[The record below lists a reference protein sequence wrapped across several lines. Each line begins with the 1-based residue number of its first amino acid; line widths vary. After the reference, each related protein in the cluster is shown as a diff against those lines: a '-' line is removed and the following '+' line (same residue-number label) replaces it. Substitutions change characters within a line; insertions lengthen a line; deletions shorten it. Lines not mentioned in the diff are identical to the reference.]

1 MKSSDTRSSNELRCD
16 SCRAISDHLKHNQTT
31 VHYILTKLLSLIYNN
46 LTRITSIKYFTDGTA
61 SQYKSFKTLINLA
74 FNFHDHKLTAE
85 HNFCATYHGKSP
97 YDGIGG
103 TIKRAPNTNLRATI
117 DIQIVTTEDLYWWVK
132 K

>member
-1 MKSSDTRSSNELRCD
+1 MRSPDMRNSNELRRD
-16 SCRAISDHLKHNQTT
+16 SCSAISDHLKHNQTT
-31 VHYILTKLLSLIYNN
+31 VHYILTKLLSLICNN
-46 LTRITSIKYFTDGTA
+46 LTRITSIKHFTDGTA
-61 SQYKSFKTLINLA
+61 SQYKSFKTLISVA

-85 HNFCATYHGKSP
+85 DNFCATYGKSP

-117 DIQIVTTEDLYWWVK
+117 DIQIVTTEDLYWWAK

>member
-1 MKSSDTRSSNELRCD
+1 MRSPDMRNSNELRRD
-16 SCRAISDHLKHNQTT
+16 SCSAISDHLKHNQTT
-31 VHYILTKLLSLIYNN
+31 VHYILTKLLSLICNN

-61 SQYKSFKTLINLA
+61 SQYKSFKTLISVA

-85 HNFCATYHGKSP
+85 HNFCATYGKSP

-117 DIQIVTTEDLYWWVK
+117 DIQIVTTEDLYWWAK
-132 K
+132 E

>member
-1 MKSSDTRSSNELRCD
+1 MRSPDMRNSNELRRD
-16 SCRAISDHLKHNQTT
+16 SCSAISDHLKHNQTT
-31 VHYILTKLLSLIYNN
+31 VHYILTKLLSLICNN

-61 SQYKSFKTLINLA
+61 SQCKSFKTLISVA

-85 HNFCATYHGKSP
+85 HNFCATYGKSP

-117 DIQIVTTEDLYWWVK
+117 DIQIVTTEDLYWWAK